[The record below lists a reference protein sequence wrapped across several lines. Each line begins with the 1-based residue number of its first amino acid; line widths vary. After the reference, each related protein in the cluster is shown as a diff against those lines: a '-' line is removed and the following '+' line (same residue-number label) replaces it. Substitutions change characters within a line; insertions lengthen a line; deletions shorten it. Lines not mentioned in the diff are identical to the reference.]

1 MAGGGDERREM
12 REGVLRAS
20 RHTSG
25 RGVHVGQKVQCR
37 LLEVLGQIG
46 SHGDED
52 LETQPCWY
60 WGSVSGNLVL
70 WLDVWM
76 WREFDKPGGQRD
88 IK

>member
-1 MAGGGDERREM
+1 M

-46 SHGDED
+46 SHSED
-52 LETQPCWY
+52 LDTVD
-60 WGSVSGNLVL
+60 GRISGVG
-70 WLDVWM
+70 VVGVVVG
-76 WREFDKPGGQRD
+76 EGCGV
-88 IK
+88 